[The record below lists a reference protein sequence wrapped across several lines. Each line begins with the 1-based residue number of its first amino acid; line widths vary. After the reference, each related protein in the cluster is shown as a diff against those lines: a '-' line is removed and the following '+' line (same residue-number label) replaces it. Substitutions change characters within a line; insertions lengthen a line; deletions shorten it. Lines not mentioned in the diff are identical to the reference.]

1 MQVGI
6 PPIDKEPMPQH
17 SGPGRGLKI
26 FLVVLAVLAGVVVVC
41 EIMGWPFL
49 REPVENMASKQL
61 EREVRIEPPFKLHLL
76 GGIKLSVGGLWIA
89 SPSEFDAPY
98 LMDAEEIT
106 LGLRYSD
113 IIGWDSSTEQL
124 TIKLLE
130 VARMDA
136 YMLRNKKGATWQF
149 KQDQPDDKPT
159 PFPNF
164 ETLVVQNGSAVVKD
178 TITNADL
185 EMSFQTKEGSQQ
197 GEAVS
202 VVKAEGKFR
211 GHPIQGH
218 LETPGF
224 LPAAKEGDERPIPI
238 DAWVEYGGVRGDFKG
253 TVADISDNNN
263 IKGNFTIKGPSL
275 GILGDLFDITL
286 PTTTAFTI
294 KGDVAREQELL
305 VVDIDSAR
313 VGSSDLSGKFRFDTS
328 GEKIFMK
335 GDLNSSNFV
344 LADLGP
350 TFGTRAEDGS
360 ELSLPEGQVFP
371 DRPLN
376 LPALNKFNAQISLDF
391 QRVDLGR
398 VFEEPISPF
407 KAYLDLNSG
416 KLSLAK
422 IDARTAEGS
431 LSGTIAVD
439 AHALGASGKENPE
452 DKSRPKPEWHM
463 DLDWKNINLAKW
475 IKAREQNEP
484 GEPNAYITGI
494 LNGNIDLKGRGNS
507 TSELLGSLDGDISA
521 YINQGKIS
529 HLMIEAL
536 GLDLAQALGL
546 VIEGDELL
554 VMQCAVMDLESQQG
568 IVKPQVALIDTPVTL
583 VLMDGKVD
591 LQQEQLDLRFVAKPE
606 NVSPFTARSPILLT
620 GTFADPNIKPK
631 AAPIA
636 ARVLG
641 GIALAFVNPLAA
653 IIPFIDPGTG
663 DHSPCNEAL
672 REFNARNGKAKAKK
686 SGSGAAGGR
695 ATVQEPATI
704 QQSDPEAPSAGSSI
718 REPAGDVPA
727 RSETTQEAPSASP
740 PYGSRGIPGHG
751 AD

>member
-1 MQVGI
+1 M
-6 PPIDKEPMPQH
+6 PPRSAH
-17 SGPGRGLKI
+17 GRGFKI
-26 FLVVLAVLAGVVVVC
+26 FLVVLALLAGIVIVC
-41 EIMGWPFL
+41 EILGWPFL
-49 REPVENMASKQL
+49 RAPMENLVSRQL
-61 EREVRIEPPFKLHLL
+61 ERKVRIEAPFKLRLL
-76 GGIKLSVGGLWIA
+76 GGIRLNVGGLWIA
-89 SPSEFDAPY
+89 SPQGFEAPY
-98 LMDAEEIT
+98 LIDADNLT
-106 LGLRYSD
+106 LHLRYFD
-113 IIGWDSSTEQL
+113 LIGRDSTEPL
-124 TIKLLE
+124 NIKRLE
-130 VARMDA
+130 VTRMDA
-136 YMLRNKKGATWQF
+136 YMLRNDEGATWQF
-149 KQDQPDDKPT
+149 KEESPSDEPA

-185 EMSFQTKEGSQQ
+185 EMSFQTTEGSQQ
-197 GEAVS
+197 GTAVS
-202 VVKAEGKFR
+202 VVKAEGTFR

-224 LPAAKEGDERPIPI
+224 LPAAEEGDSRPIPI
-238 DAWVEYGGVRGDFKG
+238 DAWVEYGKVRGDFKG
-253 TVADISDNNN
+253 TVADISDSNNV
-263 IKGNFTIKGPSL
+263 KGDFTIKGPSL

-294 KGDVAREQELL
+294 KGDVAREQDLL
-305 VVDIDSAR
+305 VVDIERAH

-328 GEKIFMK
+328 GEKILMK

-360 ELSLPEGQVFP
+360 ELAPPEGKVFP

-376 LPALNKFNAQISLDF
+376 LPALNKFNAELALDF
-391 QRVDLGR
+391 QRIDLGKY
-398 VFEEPISPF
+398 FEMPISPF

-431 LSGTIAVD
+431 LAGTIAVD
-439 AHALGASGKENPE
+439 AHALGASGKEDPD
-452 DKSRPKPEWHM
+452 DKSRPKPEWSM

-475 IKAREQNEP
+475 VKGREQSEP
-484 GEPNAYITGI
+484 GEPSAYITGV
-494 LNGNIDLKGRGNS
+494 LNGKIDLQGRGNS

-521 YINQGKIS
+521 YINQGKVS
-529 HLMIEAL
+529 HLVIEAL
-536 GLDLAQALGL
+536 GIDVAQALGL

-554 VMQCAVMDLESQQG
+554 PMQCAVVDLQSQQG
-568 IVKPQVALIDTPVTL
+568 IVKPEVALIDTPVTL

-591 LQQEQLDLRFVAKPE
+591 LQQEQLDLRFVARPE
-606 NVSPFTARSPILLT
+606 NASPFTARSPILIT
-620 GTFADPNIKPK
+620 GTFVDPNIRPK

-641 GIALAFVNPLAA
+641 GIALAFINPLAA

-663 DHSPCNEAL
+663 DHSPCGEAL
-672 REFNARNGKAKAKK
+672 REFNARNSKAKPGKTA
-686 SGSGAAGGR
+686 SSSGASGGR
-695 ATVQEPATI
+695 AEVKAPAMEQAIPEEPAAESI
-704 QQSDPEAPSAGSSI
+704 APEAVTNTPAAA
-718 REPAGDVPA
+718 EPVEEKPKGN
-727 RSETTQEAPSASP
+727 P

-751 AD
+751 VE